1 MFPSA
6 KQQITSP
13 SASSTSSS
21 SQVILAQ
28 HGPNQLVGDKQ
39 LPRISQRW
47 QPLAKVQVHLSSH
60 LALCCC
66 FFNNKFLRIWTVTS
80 HDSCH
85 FHTFLGFLEKVGW
98 IYPSFASKFHCHQAM
113 IPDLPFLFVRYLA
126 EKKHT
131 LSNSLCIILCT
142 LYTSFIIFLEVARLG
157 MCCRWQC
164 EAWIQKKRVEHMVFD
179 GWQQWSHA

>member
-60 LALCCC
+60 LALCFC
-66 FFNNKFLRIWTVTS
+66 FFHNKFLRIWTVTS

-98 IYPSFASKFHCHQAM
+98 INPSSASKFHCHQVM

-126 EKKHT
+126 EKKILYLTVSASYYLHYMH
-131 LSNSLCIILCT
+131 LSS
-142 LYTSFIIFLEVARLG
+142 SF
-157 MCCRWQC
+157 
-164 EAWIQKKRVEHMVFD
+164 
-179 GWQQWSHA
+179 